1 MEILGYKNP
10 QEAIRNH
17 VNAEDK
23 GVGELPTPGGVRN
36 VTIINES
43 GLYNLILSVKLPNA
57 KKFNE
62 VAMVMICSRTADA
75 IKVHV
80 DKEDKGVCEMQ
91 TPGGVQ
97 NVTIINESGLYSLI
111 LSSKMPNAKKFK
123 RWVTS
128 EVLPAIRK
136 HGVFA
141 VDTMLND
148 PDAMIAALQAY
159 KEERQRRLLLESENA
174 VQKQQLLEMKPKV
187 SYYDVVINSP
197 DLISITEI
205 AKDYGW
211 SAKHMNGYLHSKG
224 IQYKQG
230 DRIWIL
236 YQKYAE
242 QCLTSTKTHAY
253 LTGDGSSHTKVQT
266 YWTQKGRLFIYDLLK
281 KDGILPLIEKE
292 NMEGNQN

>member
-1 MEILGYKNP
+1 MELQVFSNAEFGSVRSIMIKNEPYFVGKDVAEVLGYGNTRD
-10 QEAIRNH
+10 ALARH
-17 VNAEDK
+17 VDEEDK
-23 GVGELPTPGGVRN
+23 DAVG
-36 VTIINES
+36 IH
-43 GLYNLILSVKLPNA
+43 
-57 KKFNE
+57 
-62 VAMVMICSRTADA
+62 DA
-75 IKVHV
+75 IGRQQ
-80 DKEDKGVCEMQ
+80 D
-91 TPGGVQ
+91 
-97 NVTIINESGLYSLI
+97 TILINESGLYSLI
-111 LSSKMPNAKKFK
+111 LSSKLPNAKKFK

-141 VDTMLND
+141 VDAMLND
-148 PDAMIAALQAY
+148 PDSMIAALQAY

-211 SAKHMNGYLHSKG
+211 SAKRMNSVLNEKE

-230 DRIWIL
+230 NHIWIL

-242 QCLTSTKTHAY
+242 QGLTSTKTHAY
-253 LTGDGSSHTKVQT
+253 LAGDGNTHTKVHT

-292 NMEGNQN
+292 DREGNQN

>member
-1 MEILGYKNP
+1 MELQVFSNAEFGSVRSIMVNNEPYFVGKDVAEILGYSNTRD
-10 QEAIRNH
+10 ALVRH
-17 VNAEDK
+17 VDEEDK
-23 GVGELPTPGGVRN
+23 DAVG
-36 VTIINES
+36 IH
-43 GLYNLILSVKLPNA
+43 
-57 KKFNE
+57 
-62 VAMVMICSRTADA
+62 DA
-75 IKVHV
+75 IGRQQ
-80 DKEDKGVCEMQ
+80 D
-91 TPGGVQ
+91 
-97 NVTIINESGLYSLI
+97 TILINESGLYSLI
-111 LSSKMPNAKKFK
+111 LSSKLPNAKKFK

-242 QCLTSTKTHAY
+242 QGLTSTKTHAY
-253 LTGDGSSHTKVQT
+253 LTGDGNTHTKVHT

>member
-1 MEILGYKNP
+1 MELQVFSNAEFGSVRSIMVNNEPYFVGKDVAEILGYSNP
-10 QEAIRNH
+10 RDALARH
-17 VNAEDK
+17 VDEEDK
-23 GVGELPTPGGVRN
+23 T
-36 VTIINES
+36 TT
-43 GLYNLILSVKLPNA
+43 LIQGTGSNYK
-57 KKFNE
+57 
-62 VAMVMICSRTADA
+62 T
-75 IKVHV
+75 
-80 DKEDKGVCEMQ
+80 
-91 TPGGVQ
+91 T
-97 NVTIINESGLYSLI
+97 VTIINESGLYSLI

-123 RWVTS
+123 RWVSS

-242 QCLTSTKTHAY
+242 QGLTSTKTHAY
-253 LTGDGSSHTKVQT
+253 LSGDGNTHTKVHT

>member
-1 MEILGYKNP
+1 MELQVFSNAEFGSVRSIMINDEPYFVGKDVAEILGYKDTAK
-10 QEAIRNH
+10 AIFAH
-17 VNAEDK
+17 VDAEDK
-23 GVGELPTPGGVRN
+23 GVGELP
-36 VTIINES
+36 
-43 GLYNLILSVKLPNA
+43 
-57 KKFNE
+57 
-62 VAMVMICSRTADA
+62 
-75 IKVHV
+75 
-80 DKEDKGVCEMQ
+80 

-111 LSSKMPNAKKFK
+111 LSSKLPNAKKFK

-242 QCLTSTKTHAY
+242 QGLTSTKTHAY
-253 LTGDGSSHTKVQT
+253 LTDDGSTHTKVHT

>member
-1 MEILGYKNP
+1 MELQVFSNAEFGSVRSIMINNEPFFVGKDVAEILGY
-10 QEAIRNH
+10 
-17 VNAEDK
+17 
-23 GVGELPTPGGVRN
+23 
-36 VTIINES
+36 
-43 GLYNLILSVKLPNA
+43 
-57 KKFNE
+57 
-62 VAMVMICSRTADA
+62 SRTADA

-187 SYYDVVINSP
+187 SYYDMVINSP

-242 QCLTSTKTHAY
+242 QGLTSTKTHAY
-253 LTGDGSSHTKVQT
+253 LSGDGNTHTKVHT

>member
-1 MEILGYKNP
+1 MELQVFSNAEFGSVRSVVINDEPWFVGKDVAEILGYKDT
-10 QEAIRNH
+10 
-17 VNAEDK
+17 VNALKAHVDEEDK
-23 GVGELPTPGGVRN
+23 RGWQITTPGG
-36 VTIINES
+36 TQQ
-43 GLYNLILSVKLPNA
+43 
-57 KKFNE
+57 
-62 VAMVMICSRTADA
+62 M
-75 IKVHV
+75 
-80 DKEDKGVCEMQ
+80 
-91 TPGGVQ
+91 
-97 NVTIINESGLYSLI
+97 TIINESGLYSLI
-111 LSSKMPNAKKFK
+111 LSSKLPNAKKFK
-123 RWVTS
+123 RWVTT

-141 VDTMLND
+141 VDSMLND
-148 PDAMIAALQAY
+148 PDALISALQAY
-159 KEERQRRLLLESENA
+159 KEERQRRLFLESENA

-211 SAKHMNGYLHSKG
+211 SAKHMNGYLHSMG

-242 QCLTSTKTHAY
+242 QGLTSTKTHAY
-253 LTGDGSSHTKVQT
+253 LSGDGDTHTKVHT

-281 KDGILPLIEKE
+281 EDGILPLIEKE
-292 NMEGNQN
+292 DIES

>member
-1 MEILGYKNP
+1 MELQVFSNAEFGSVRSIMIKNEPYFVGKDVAEVLGYGNTRD
-10 QEAIRNH
+10 ALARH
-17 VNAEDK
+17 VDEEDK
-23 GVGELPTPGGVRN
+23 DAVG
-36 VTIINES
+36 IH
-43 GLYNLILSVKLPNA
+43 
-57 KKFNE
+57 
-62 VAMVMICSRTADA
+62 DA
-75 IKVHV
+75 IGRQQ
-80 DKEDKGVCEMQ
+80 D
-91 TPGGVQ
+91 
-97 NVTIINESGLYSLI
+97 TILINESGLYSLI
-111 LSSKMPNAKKFK
+111 LSSKLPNAKKFK

-211 SAKHMNGYLHSKG
+211 SAKRMNSVLNEKE

-230 DRIWIL
+230 NHIWIL

-242 QCLTSTKTHAY
+242 QGLTSTKTHAY
-253 LTGDGSSHTKVQT
+253 LAGDGNTHTKVHT

-292 NMEGNQN
+292 DREGNQN